1 MTPTQHG
8 NAVDTFLTRESNSG
22 FGTGITEPLDDE
34 WTAAEI
40 HATLSAA
47 AGTGSAYTTAD
58 SLLTEAEGRPTGQRR
73 RLLRLA
79 RIHAARAA
87 R

>member
-1 MTPTQHG
+1 MATPTEH
-8 NAVDTFLTRESNSG
+8 ATALSTFLTREG
-22 FGTGITEPLDDE
+22 YTHLTPPLDDE

-40 HATLSAA
+40 HATLSSA
-47 AGTGSAYTTAD
+47 AGTGTAYTTAD
-58 SLLTEAEGRPTGQRR
+58 DLLTQAEARPTGQRH

-79 RIHAARAA
+79 RIHALRAA